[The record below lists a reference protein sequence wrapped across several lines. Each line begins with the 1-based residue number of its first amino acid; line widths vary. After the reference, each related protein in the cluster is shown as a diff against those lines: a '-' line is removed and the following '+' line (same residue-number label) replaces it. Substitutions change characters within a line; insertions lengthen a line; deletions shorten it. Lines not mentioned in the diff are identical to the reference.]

1 MKKEVLTALLIGAP
15 FTAMFAQTAFDA
27 YSIGRNDLRGTARFM
42 SMGGAFTALGGD
54 LSTLNQN
61 PGGIGVY
68 RSSEVGGTLDINI
81 QSANTQVGS
90 YSNKINQTKVA
101 CNNIGYI
108 GAIPL
113 SSETMP
119 YFSWGFS
126 YGRAISFDRHYG
138 GSLGSLGSSLTN
150 YVADFTA
157 FEAANG
163 ASDYAPNG
171 LISTTPNY
179 NPYLDSGASWMSIL
193 MYNSY
198 GINVPSMNSTA
209 YQGLWDYNSTIG
221 TGWFETQEKGYVD
234 EYAIDFGGNIMNTV
248 YWGIGFGITDIDFK
262 SNTLYGEILDNARVT
277 GCDAAGNPIGYAN
290 GSADV
295 TLENIKHIYGN
306 GFNFKAGVIVKPVN
320 EFRIGLAVH
329 TPTYYNLSYEG
340 WGRMY
345 YDYNSTSYPG
355 GKGLSGQKDTDYG
368 YSDYFDWKMRTPW
381 RLMVGA
387 AGVIGGRGI
396 LSVDYEY
403 RPAQSMMVKNADG
416 YELNAVNDDIKTCY
430 KASNIIRVGG
440 EFRVTPQFS
449 LRAGYVYESS
459 PVTEEGLYGST
470 NNGGAEVPVV
480 YYTSGPDDTE
490 TQPSVTMDKSTQY
503 VSFGLGYK
511 YKNFYADAAFVHRY
525 NRSRYQAYTNYTENI
540 PGEDGNVYDVWAPSA
555 KIIQNNNSIVLSIGL
570 KF

>member
-68 RSSEVGGTLDINI
+68 RSSEVGATLDINI

-221 TGWFETQEKGYVD
+221 TGWFETQERD
-234 EYAIDFGGNIMNTV
+234 M
-248 YWGIGFGITDIDFK
+248 
-262 SNTLYGEILDNARVT
+262 L
-277 GCDAAGNPIGYAN
+277 
-290 GSADV
+290 
-295 TLENIKHIYGN
+295 
-306 GFNFKAGVIVKPVN
+306 
-320 EFRIGLAVH
+320 
-329 TPTYYNLSYEG
+329 
-340 WGRMY
+340 
-345 YDYNSTSYPG
+345 TSM
-355 GKGLSGQKDTDYG
+355 LLISEAT
-368 YSDYFDWKMRTPW
+368 
-381 RLMVGA
+381 
-387 AGVIGGRGI
+387 
-396 LSVDYEY
+396 
-403 RPAQSMMVKNADG
+403 
-416 YELNAVNDDIKTCY
+416 
-430 KASNIIRVGG
+430 
-440 EFRVTPQFS
+440 
-449 LRAGYVYESS
+449 
-459 PVTEEGLYGST
+459 
-470 NNGGAEVPVV
+470 
-480 YYTSGPDDTE
+480 
-490 TQPSVTMDKSTQY
+490 
-503 VSFGLGYK
+503 
-511 YKNFYADAAFVHRY
+511 
-525 NRSRYQAYTNYTENI
+525 
-540 PGEDGNVYDVWAPSA
+540 
-555 KIIQNNNSIVLSIGL
+555 
-570 KF
+570 